1 MTGQRPNSHQK
12 GTRCVIMDAI
22 FERLLSVIDKQQK
35 IIDSITIKVIQI
47 ESMGGGGSASI
58 EDFTTGSSYKRN
70 TLVVDPT
77 TETVYR
83 VITDYISTSVEDD
96 MANGYLK
103 LVGFESSIVSF
114 NHNPTQAEIDVLPD
128 DTLVAIYSSTD
139 EPYIPDSQ

>member
-1 MTGQRPNSHQK
+1 
-12 GTRCVIMDAI
+12 MDAI
-22 FERLLSVIDKQQK
+22 FERLLSVIDKQQEL
-35 IIDSITIKVIQI
+35 IDSISKKLQQI
-47 ESMGGGGSASI
+47 ESIGGGGGGASI
-58 EDFTTGSSYKRN
+58 EDFASGSSYKRN

-83 VITDYISTSVEDD
+83 VIRDYTSTSVEDD
-96 MANGYLK
+96 ASNGYLK

-114 NHNPTQAEIDVLPD
+114 NHNPTQSEIDVLPD